1 MHRPEIDKPQRD
13 RCYTCQGTG
22 EKPDGNAMFDP
33 DILSRAVMD
42 DETAEKFRR
51 ESKQVILRDPIT
63 EARVVCY
70 RHPDGRV
77 LVDAIRLPNA

>member
-1 MHRPEIDKPQRD
+1 
-13 RCYTCQGTG
+13 
-22 EKPDGNAMFDP
+22 MFDP

-77 LVDAIRLPNA
+77 LLDAIRLPENAGGLATAPQDSDS